1 QRGTAIA
8 PAGSERMKVL
18 IDLGR
23 ATSHSGDT
31 RAAAALFAQA
41 LEEPCDDPRTAVS
54 IEKELVWSNHMLG
67 DLGTAEEHAEAAV
80 ALAEAVGDRAM
91 LVETLGDLGLIQML
105 RRRTGYRVPLDRAIA
120 LELAERRDGAADE
133 APLGYWWMTDW
144 QNAMA
149 LAWAGELDTARES
162 LELLLRDA
170 ADRGDEQA
178 VPYAITWLSRIAF
191 CKDDWPTA
199 ARYAGEGYEASV
211 SAPGERAFA
220 LVPRAVVAAHLG
232 QVDAAR
238 AATDEGLRLA
248 EQTGMVVARLDHL
261 IARGALELSLADVEA
276 ARRFLAPLPGEL
288 RRYGFA
294 EPAIF
299 RFHPDLIET
308 LVACGEIAD
317 ARGQLAELEG
327 IGDGCPRAVGGAAA
341 A

>member
-1 QRGTAIA
+1 
-8 PAGSERMKVL
+8 
-18 IDLGR
+18 
-23 ATSHSGDT
+23 
-31 RAAAALFAQA
+31 
-41 LEEPCDDPRTAVS
+41 
-54 IEKELVWSNHMLG
+54 
-67 DLGTAEEHAEAAV
+67 
-80 ALAEAVGDRAM
+80 
-91 LVETLGDLGLIQML
+91 
-105 RRRTGYRVPLDRAIA
+105 
-120 LELAERRDGAADE
+120 
-133 APLGYWWMTDW
+133 
-144 QNAMA
+144 
-149 LAWAGELDTARES
+149 DTARES

-199 ARYAGEGYEASV
+199 ARYAEEGYEASV

-238 AATDEGLRLA
+238 AATDEGLSLA

-317 ARGQLAELEG
+317 AREQLAELEG
-327 IGDGCPRAVGGAAA
+327 IAERFPRSWAVAAA
-341 A
+341 ARCRGLLAAQAGDHGEAVAQYEAAIALHDHAGERFQRARTQLLYGVALRRAKQKRAAREALLAAERLFV